1 MKKVIAFALSLAMTI
16 ALPAAG
22 AGEMGTHKLAPA
34 FTLPGMDG
42 KPHELREWQDKVV
55 LLNFWASWCSPCQT
69 EIRDL
74 VAYQSQYGAQGLQIV
89 GIGLDDEV
97 KLRNVQRTLG
107 INYPVL
113 LANSPGNPLMTEFGN
128 RDGIVPYSV
137 LISREGKVVYTHT
150 GLVTQ
155 EVFAEQVIPWLK

>member
-1 MKKVIAFALSLAMTI
+1 MRKAVACFLALAMFAT
-16 ALPAAG
+16 LPVAN
-22 AGEMGTHKLAPA
+22 AGEAAAPA

-42 KPHELREWQDKVV
+42 KQHELAEWRNKVV

-74 VAYQSQYGAQGLQIV
+74 VAFQSEYGAKGLQIV
-89 GIGLDDEV
+89 GIGLDDEK
-97 KLRNVQRTLG
+97 KLRNVQRSLE

-113 LANSPGNPLMTEFGN
+113 LDNSTGNPVMRSLGN
-128 RDGIVPYSV
+128 RQGVVPFSV

-150 GLVTQ
+150 GLLDKEIFT
-155 EVFAEQVIPWLK
+155 EEVIPRLK

>member
-1 MKKVIAFALSLAMTI
+1 MSRIAVFALVLAMCMT
-16 ALPAAG
+16 LPDAS
-22 AGEMGTHKLAPA
+22 AGEAASRNLPPSFK
-34 FTLPGMDG
+34 LPGMDG
-42 KPHELREWQDKVV
+42 KSHELAEWRNKIV

-74 VAYQSQYGAQGLQIV
+74 VAYQSHYGAQGLQIV

-113 LANSPGNPLMTEFGN
+113 ISNTSDHALISRFGD

-137 LISREGKVVYTHT
+137 LISREGDVIYTHT
-150 GLVTQ
+150 GLITQ
-155 EVFAEQVIPWLK
+155 EIFAEQVIPWLK

>member
-1 MKKVIAFALSLAMTI
+1 MSKTAAFALVLAMCMT
-16 ALPAAG
+16 LPEAG
-22 AGEMGTHKLAPA
+22 AGEPATRSHAPA

-42 KPHELREWQDKVV
+42 KPHELGEWRNKVV

-74 VAYQSQYGAQGLQIV
+74 VAYQSQYAAQGLQIV

-113 LANSPGNPLMTEFGN
+113 LANSPGNSLMAGFGN

-137 LISREGKVVYTHT
+137 LISREGEVVYTHT
-150 GLVTQ
+150 GLITQ
-155 EVFAEQVIPWLK
+155 EIFTKQVIPWLK